1 MAALDHDCRFSGV
14 PPAYSGCF
22 CDAIAEPVVSVKFIA
37 QKHYKDKRSQSLSNV
52 QEKEGLKRGRE
63 EKDIDN
69 EAPARPK
76 YTGVVV
82 L

>member
-1 MAALDHDCRFSGV
+1 MAAFDHDCRFSGV

-52 QEKEGLKRGRE
+52 QRKRRVEEGVKRRI
-63 EKDIDN
+63 IDN

-76 YTGVVV
+76 CTGVVV